1 MGKKKKVMYS
11 VMSFRYGLTNGFS
24 TLITTM
30 ASTYWAIFLTDAVGL
45 ETAVMA
51 GILSAASI
59 VDMVSVPFIG
69 IIMQKAKFKSGKFR
83 PWLILGAVTAA
94 VFRWLTF
101 TDPGLTGAAQ
111 AVWFGGGYILTYIGY
126 NIAFTAFTGL
136 LPLMATDP
144 DDRQAYAGAKSICNS
159 AGKFVFSLFSVS
171 LVAAFGRGNDALG
184 YSMLA
189 LLIGVLVII
198 AYFQLFTAV
207 KKIDVVQ
214 PEAQREDVASAKPA
228 AGDAYKASLWEMIKF
243 AITKP
248 FLLYLGGASC
258 KGSTYFIITGL
269 AAYYYT
275 YVVGDKNMLTVY
287 LSLSTFLMIFGSFIM
302 PFISRLVK
310 GAKQTYIL
318 GLALYAAC
326 LALAYFLG
334 QDAIVFTV
342 LMSAGYVGYSI
353 AHAAEITVYSSVV
366 DYSQWKSGKDLK
378 PFMMSLFNLVPK
390 IGTTV
395 GSLVMGYGLV
405 AVGFDAENVTAGAVE
420 GIRILFSALPCILL
434 IVGILLMVVF
444 PLTDDRVRKMQAE
457 IKARK
462 SGTN

>member
-1 MGKKKKVMYS
+1 MGNKKKVMYS

-45 ETAVMA
+45 QTAVMA

-59 VDMVSVPFIG
+59 VDMVSVPIIG

-101 TDPGLTGAAQ
+101 TDPGLTGVAQ
-111 AVWFGGGYILTYIGY
+111 AVWFGGGYILTYVGY

-189 LLIGVLVII
+189 LLIGVLVIL
-198 AYFQLFTAV
+198 AYFQLFTAT

-214 PEAQREDVASAKPA
+214 TEEKKEGGAKS
-228 AGDAYKASLWEMIKF
+228 GDAYKASLWEMIKF

-275 YVVGDKNMLTVY
+275 YVVGDKNMLTFY

-302 PFISRLVK
+302 PFVSRLVK

-334 QDAIVFTV
+334 QDAVVFTI
-342 LMSAGYVGYSI
+342 LMSAGYVGYSV

-395 GSLVMGYGLV
+395 GSVVMGYGLV
-405 AVGFDAENVTAGAVE
+405 AVGFDAANVTESAVD

-434 IVGILLMVVF
+434 LVGIVLMVIF
-444 PLTDDRVRKMQAE
+444 PLTDDKVRKMQAE

-462 SGTN
+462 NAEK

>member
-1 MGKKKKVMYS
+1 MGKKKKTLYS

-59 VDMVSVPFIG
+59 IDMISVPFIG

-94 VFRWLTF
+94 VFRWLSF
-101 TDPGLTGAAQ
+101 SDPGLTGMGQ
-111 AVWFGGGYILTYIGY
+111 AIWFGGAYILTYVGY

-136 LPLMATDP
+136 LPLMASDP
-144 DDRQAYAGAKSICNS
+144 DERQAYAAAKNICNS
-159 AGKFVFSLFSVS
+159 TGKFLFSLFSVYLIS
-171 LVAAFGRGNDALG
+171 LFGRGNDAMG

-189 LLIGVLVII
+189 LLIGVLVIL
-198 AYFQLFTAV
+198 AYVQLFTAT
-207 KKIDVVQ
+207 KKIDVVV
-214 PEAQREDVASAKPA
+214 PKAETAAGEVKKPA
-228 AGDAYKASLWEMIKF
+228 EDAYKASLWEMIKY

-258 KGSTYFIITGL
+258 KGSTFFIITGL

-287 LSLSTFLMIFGSFIM
+287 LSLSTFLMIGGSFIM
-302 PFISRLVK
+302 PFVSRLVK
-310 GAKQTYIL
+310 GAKQTYVL
-318 GLALYAAC
+318 GLAIYAAC

-334 QDAIVFTV
+334 TNAIVFTV

-353 AHAAEITVYSSVV
+353 SHAAEITVYSSVV
-366 DYSQWKSGKDLK
+366 DYTQWKSGKDLK

-395 GSLVMGYGLV
+395 GSFVMGFGLV
-405 AVGFDAENVTAGAVE
+405 AVGFDKTNVTAGAIS
-420 GIRILFSALPCILL
+420 GIRVLFSALPSLL
-434 IVGILLMVVF
+434 LVVGIVLMVLF
-444 PLTDDRVRKMQAE
+444 PLTDDKVRSMQAE
-457 IKARK
+457 IRERKAGQK
-462 SGTN
+462 

>member
-1 MGKKKKVMYS
+1 MGNKKKVMYS

-101 TDPGLTGAAQ
+101 TDAGLTGVAQ

-159 AGKFVFSLFSVS
+159 VGKFIFSLFSVS
-171 LVAAFGRGNDALG
+171 LVAAFGQGNDALG

-189 LLIGVLVII
+189 LLIGVLVIL
-198 AYFQLFTAV
+198 AYFQLFTAT

-214 PEAQREDVASAKPA
+214 SEKQDNNAAAKKIET
-228 AGDAYKASLWEMIKF
+228 DAYKVSLWEMIKF

-275 YVVGDKNMLTVY
+275 YVVGNKNMLTVY

-302 PFISRLVK
+302 PFVSRLVK

-318 GLALYAAC
+318 GLTLYAAC

-334 QDAIVFTV
+334 QNAIVFTV

-395 GSLVMGYGLV
+395 GSVVMGYGLV
-405 AVGFDAENVTAGAVE
+405 AVGFNANNVTPGAVD
-420 GIRILFSALPCILL
+420 GIRILFSALPCLL
-434 IVGILLMVVF
+434 LVLGIVLMVIF

-457 IKARK
+457 IRERRNAGK
-462 SGTN
+462 